1 MDENFKKVIL
11 HLFVSL
17 LLVMSVSINKMS
29 YAFGEENK
37 LDMLIENKEK
47 QSYLK
52 AKIDELNNRLES
64 KKQELKNDGQDD
76 LNDDNEL
83 EIVKL
88 SFIQEDS
95 ISDEEEAIKSD
106 INNMEQE
113 KETLGKQL
121 QDELIEGV
129 QLEKCLE
136 EEAAEKLSSEGI
148 DFIKGI
154 WPLKEYKDIS
164 SGYGYRIHPITN
176 IKSFH
181 KGIDIPAPQDTDIL
195 AIDDGIVS
203 FSGYQNGYGNV
214 VKINHFDGKTT
225 IYAHNNY
232 NIVQEGDIVKQ
243 GQVISKVGTTGDS
256 TGNHVHFEVKIKGEN
271 INPINGVTK

>member
-1 MDENFKKVIL
+1 MDKNFKKVIL

-17 LLVMSVSINKMS
+17 VLVMSVSINKVS
-29 YAFGEENK
+29 YVFGEENK

-47 QSYLK
+47 QIDLK

-64 KKQELKNDGQDD
+64 KKQELKNDGQED
-76 LNDDNEL
+76 LNDDNTI

-88 SFIQEDS
+88 SFIQEEN
-95 ISDEEEAIKSD
+95 ISTEDEIIKSE
-106 INNMEQE
+106 ITSIEQE
-113 KETLGKQL
+113 KEILDKQL
-121 QDELIEGV
+121 QDKVIEGV
-129 QLEKCLE
+129 QIEKCLE
-136 EEAAEKLSSEGI
+136 EETSEQLASEGI
-148 DFIKGI
+148 DFVKGI
-154 WPLKEYKDIS
+154 WPLNDYKEIS

-176 IKSFH
+176 IRSFH
-181 KGIDIPAPQDTDIL
+181 KGIDIPAPQDTDVL

-214 VKINHFDGKTT
+214 VKINHFDGKTSV
-225 IYAHNNY
+225 YAHNNY

-243 GQVISKVGTTGDS
+243 GDVISKVGTTGDS

-271 INPINGVTK
+271 INPINGVIQ

>member
-256 TGNHVHFEVKIKGEN
+256 TGIMFILKLK
-271 INPINGVTK
+271 